1 MPAPLPRRLSR
12 RRPGRINPSL
22 EETRLALE
30 KLGRPQDRYPSIL
43 VLGTN
48 GKGSTA
54 AMLEALL
61 AAHGLSVG
69 LYTSPHLVRVEER
82 IRIGG
87 RAVTGERLDAA
98 LAALDP
104 FPDLSFF
111 ESLTV
116 AALALFAGAQVD
128 VAVLEAGM
136 GGRWDATRLA
146 EPTVAGLTNVGSD
159 HTRWLG
165 RSREAVAAEKGAG
178 LSAAAT
184 AVLGPGVD
192 PVLEPALGIP
202 RFTRAG
208 ELVELR
214 PDDRGVRA
222 RWPGGSVRLVPPLP
236 GEHQRENLHLA
247 LALAVAA
254 SREGILPTLDPP
266 AVARGLAATRWPGR
280 LSPVTL
286 RGKTLLLDGA
296 HNLEAATVLARHLET
311 FRDPPDLLFSCLE
324 DKPAGAMLEIL
335 RPVVRRIVLVELD
348 DARAMPM
355 ERLRAAAPGALTAPS
370 LAEAVDLLR
379 EPAVAAGS
387 LRLVGSL
394 MEYAGLGAR

>member
-30 KLGRPQDRYPSIL
+30 KLGRPHDRYPAIL

-82 IRIGG
+82 IRIAG
-87 RAVTGERLDAA
+87 REVAAADLETA

-104 FPDLSFF
+104 FPGLSFF
-111 ESLTV
+111 ETLTV
-116 AALALFAGAQVD
+116 AALVLFAEARVD

-146 EPTVAGLTNVGSD
+146 GPAVAGLTNVGSD
-159 HTRWLG
+159 HARWLG

-192 PVLEPALGIP
+192 PCLEPALGIP
-202 RFTRAG
+202 RFTRAR
-208 ELVELR
+208 ELVDLE
-214 PDDRGVRA
+214 PEGGGVRA
-222 RWPGGSVRLVPPLP
+222 GWPGASVHLHPPLP
-236 GEHQRENLHLA
+236 GEHQRENLHLS
-247 LALAVAA
+247 LALARAA
-254 SREGILPTLDPP
+254 ALEGIAPALDPT

-280 LSPVTL
+280 LSTL
-286 RGKTLLLDGA
+286 AVRGRTLLLDGA
-296 HNLEAATVLARHLET
+296 HNLEAAAALARHLGAFPE
-311 FRDPPDLLFSCLE
+311 PPDLLFSVLE
-324 DKPAGAMLEIL
+324 DKPAGAMLELL
-335 RPVVRRIVLVELD
+335 RPVVRRTVLVELD
-348 DARAMPM
+348 DPRAMPM
-355 ERLRAAAPGALTAPS
+355 EDLLSVAPEALVAPS
-370 LAEAVDLLR
+370 LGEAVDLLR

-387 LRLVGSL
+387 LRLVGAL
-394 MEYAGLGAR
+394 MEYAEGEAQ